1 MLNSTHEQT
10 VNVALGEVLHGLRR
24 SWTVRSER
32 TGQVLQGGGR
42 PDVLIEEGSGWPV
55 VIEAELSNH
64 AGANKDAVERLGRVV
79 QHTGLPIETAIALVY
94 PAELH
99 TLDGAELR
107 NAIRSTESFEY
118 ALYTHLINRPPDRLP
133 TSGWLT
139 GNVRDLAVLVQRATA
154 PPRRVDALARRLQ
167 DGIQWA
173 TEGFTQWN
181 PYGEPGGAKVAAVLG
196 QSDDEEGQTRRM
208 AMTVVA
214 TALIF
219 HEALAESNFVVEEY
233 GEDRHLMHVD
243 DLKVSGFFSV
253 PSLVKDEWGAILRV
267 NYWPIFWTANQ
278 VLNRMSVSQNAKV
291 LNVLWRAV
299 QELVAGGVTRS
310 HDLTGIVF
318 QRLIADRKFL
328 ATFYTKPAAA
338 SLLAG
343 LAMPA
348 DRPPGGADWGDG
360 ETLAAVQIG
369 DFACGTGTLLSAAY
383 QRMSLLHEL
392 HGGNPRSLHAPL
404 MKHGIVGLDVLNMGV
419 HLTAAMLAGSH
430 PDTPFEGECLLT
442 MPYGEQPDGSVAIG
456 SLDLLEENG
465 QYSIIKTATGI
476 GGRSEKEVNDLVE
489 RVAHDKF
496 DLVIMNPPFTRSVG
510 QEGDRVGVGNPAF
523 AAFETSR
530 ATQRKMQA
538 ALVRKRGKNPIG
550 NGNAGL
556 AADFLDLVIR
566 KSREDG
572 VIALVLPLSALSGT
586 AWEQARQEIRREYT
600 DIIVVTIAASGN
612 FQRSFSADT
621 GIAECL
627 LIARRNAP
635 ADSPRAL
642 FAILESQ
649 PESAVASELIAN
661 MINGAIRSGE
671 IRRLEDIS
679 LGGSSIRVGDT
690 SAGQLIDCP
699 LPASGPW
706 TMAGIDDVFLAQSA
720 YHLARGRIALADSS
734 QNDWPKIP
742 ITDVGS
748 LADRGPYHA
757 DINQDTTTTGAP
769 RGPFQII
776 SPQITAVPTYPV
788 LWAHNAKVE
797 RTLILEP
804 DSEGQIKT
812 VSPKYRS
819 HIESQARRQNG
830 YVGEALDERM
840 KRVVTDRVLEAED
853 DLRQNALRIW
863 ATATRAH
870 YNRDLR
876 FNSQSLIVAMT
887 ERKCLGGRA
896 WPSVIF
902 DDDEQEYAFALW
914 CNSTLGLLMHWWTS
928 NKTQSGR
935 GTTTVTSIPNIPT
948 LDTRKLSAEQLSAA
962 REAFY
967 AMRDLRFLPFDQI
980 DEDPAR
986 TQLDRRLL
994 VDVLGLP
1001 STLCEPNGPID
1012 LLRRK
1017 LAAEPQIHGGKK
1029 TRVIFYE
1036 DRDDDGQTI
1045 HRERKEV
1052 RTDR

>member
-1 MLNSTHEQT
+1 MPNLTHEQT
-10 VNVALGEVLHGLRR
+10 VNVALGEVLNGLRR
-24 SWTVRSER
+24 SWTVKSER
-32 TGQVLQGGGR
+32 TGNVLEGGGR
-42 PDVLIEEGSGWPV
+42 PDVLVEEASGWPV
-55 VIEAELSNH
+55 VIEAELSDH
-64 AGANKDAVERLGRVV
+64 AGADKDAVERLGRVV
-79 QHTGLPIETAIALVY
+79 RSTGLTIETAIALVY
-94 PAELH
+94 PGELH

-107 NAIRSTESFEY
+107 NAIRNTESFHY
-118 ALYTHLINRPPDRLP
+118 ALHTRMVNHPPERLP
-133 TSGWLT
+133 ASGWLT

-154 PPRRVDALARRLQ
+154 PPRRVDDLASRLHQ
-167 DGIQWA
+167 GIQWA

-181 PYGEPGGAKVAAVLG
+181 PYGEPGGARVAAVLG
-196 QSDDEEGQTRRM
+196 QSDDEDGQTRRM

-219 HEALAESNFVVEEY
+219 HEALAESNFVVEEH
-233 GEDRHLMHVD
+233 GEDRHLVHVD
-243 DLKVSGFFSV
+243 NLKVSGFFSV
-253 PSLVKDEWGAILRV
+253 PSLVKDEWWAILRV

-278 VLNRMSVSQNAKV
+278 ILNEMSVSQSAKT
-291 LNVLWRAV
+291 LNVLWRTV

-310 HDLTGIVF
+310 EDLTGIVF

-348 DRPPGGADWGDG
+348 GRPPGGADWGDR

-392 HGGNPRSLHAPL
+392 NGGDPRSLHAPL
-404 MKHGIVGLDVLNMGV
+404 MKHGIVGLDVLNIGV

-430 PDTPFEGECLLT
+430 PDTPFDGECLLT

-465 QYSIIKTATGI
+465 QYSILKTATRV
-476 GGRSEKEVNDLVE
+476 GGRSEDEVKDLVE

-530 ATQRKMQA
+530 DTQRKMQS
-538 ALVRKRGKNPIG
+538 ALVRKRGKKPIG

-566 KSREDG
+566 KSRDDG
-572 VIALVLPLSALSGT
+572 VMALVLPLSAISGA
-586 AWEQARQEIRREYT
+586 AWEKARQEIRRYYA
-600 DIIVVTIAASGN
+600 DIIVVTIAASGS
-612 FQRSFSADT
+612 FSRSFSADT
-621 GIAECL
+621 GMAECL
-627 LIARRNAP
+627 LIAHRGNSED
-635 ADSPRAL
+635 DSRAV
-642 FAILESQ
+642 FAILDSQ
-649 PESAVASELIAN
+649 PEFVVASELIAEE
-661 MINGAIRSGE
+661 ITRSIRAGR

-679 LGGSSIRVGDT
+679 LGGSSIKIGDT

-699 LPASGPW
+699 LPDSGPW
-706 TMAGIDDVFLAQSA
+706 SMAGIDDVSLAQSA
-720 YHLARGRIALADSS
+720 YHLTRGRIALPHSHQDE
-734 QNDWPKIP
+734 WPVIA
-742 ITDVGS
+742 TANVGS
-748 LADRGPYHA
+748 LADRGPYHS
-757 DINQDTTTTGAP
+757 DINQDTTTGTP

-776 SPQITAVPTYPV
+776 SPPGVAVPTYPV
-788 LWAHNAKVE
+788 LWAHNAKAE
-797 RTLILEP
+797 RNLIVEP
-804 DSEGQIKT
+804 DSEGQVKS
-812 VSPKYRS
+812 VSPEYAS
-819 HIESQARRQNG
+819 LIESRARRQHG
-830 YVGEALDERM
+830 CASESLDDRM
-840 KRVVTDRVLEAED
+840 KKIVADRVLAAEEG
-853 DLRQNALRIW
+853 LQQNALRIW

-876 FNSQSLIVAMT
+876 FNSQSLIVSMT
-887 ERKCLGGRA
+887 ERKSLGGRS

-902 DDDEQEYAFALW
+902 EDDKQEYAFALW
-914 CNSTLGLLMHWWTS
+914 CNSTLGLLLHWWTA

-948 LDTRKLSAEQLSAA
+948 LDTRTLSAEQHAAA
-962 REAFY
+962 RDAFY

-986 TQLDRRLL
+986 AELDRRLL

-1001 STLCEPNGPID
+1001 ASLCEPDGPID

-1029 TRVIFYE
+1029 TRVIFYK
-1036 DRDDDGQTI
+1036 DQDDDGQVI
-1045 HRERKEV
+1045 HRERTEV

>member
-24 SWTVRSER
+24 GWTVKSER
-32 TGQVLQGGGR
+32 TGHVLQGSGR
-42 PDVLIEEGSGWPV
+42 PDVLIEEASGWPV

-79 QHTGLPIETAIALVY
+79 QRTGLSIETAIALVY
-94 PAELH
+94 PVELH

-107 NAIRSTESFEY
+107 NAILATESFEY
-118 ALYTHLINRPPDRLP
+118 ALFTHMINRPPERLP
-133 TSGWLT
+133 ASGWLK

-196 QSDDEEGQTRRM
+196 QSDDEEGQTRLM

-278 VLNRMSVSQNAKV
+278 VLNKMSVSQNAKV

-338 SLLAG
+338 ALLAG
-343 LAMPA
+343 LALPE

-392 HGGNPRSLHAPL
+392 HGGDPRSLHAPL
-404 MKHGIVGLDVLNMGV
+404 MKHGIVGLDVLNMGI

-456 SLDLLEENG
+456 SLDLLAENG
-465 QYSIIKTATGI
+465 QYSILKTATRV
-476 GGRSEKEVNDLVE
+476 GGRSEDEVKDLVE

-496 DLVIMNPPFTRSVG
+496 DLVIMNPPFTRSG
-510 QEGDRVGVGNPAF
+510 GLEGERVGTGNAAF

-530 ATQRKMQA
+530 ESQKQMQSS
-538 ALVRKRGKNPIG
+538 LVSKRGKNPIG

-556 AADFLDLVIR
+556 AADFLDLVMR
-566 KSREDG
+566 KSRDGG
-572 VIALVLPLSALSGT
+572 VIALVLPLSAISGG
-586 AWEQARQEIRREYT
+586 AWERARQKIRREFT

-627 LIARRNAP
+627 LIARRGQP
-635 ADSPRAL
+635 ADQPRAL

-706 TMAGIDDVFLAQSA
+706 TMAGIDDVSLAQSA
-720 YHLARGRIALADSS
+720 YHLTRGRIALADSR
-734 QNDWPKIP
+734 QGDWPVVRV
-742 ITDVGS
+742 TNVGS
-748 LADRGPYHA
+748 IADRGPYDL
-757 DINQDTTTTGAP
+757 DIYQNTTTGSP
-769 RGPFQII
+769 RGPFDII
-776 SPQITAVPTYPV
+776 SPPAVAVPTYPV
-788 LWAHNAKVE
+788 IWAHNAKAE
-797 RTLILEP
+797 RNLIIES
-804 DSEGQIKT
+804 DSEGQIKS
-812 VSPKYRS
+812 VSPKYAS
-819 HIESQARRQNG
+819 HIESQARRQHG
-830 YVGEALDERM
+830 YMDEDLDKRM
-840 KRVVTDRVLEAED
+840 NQVIEDRIQEAEEH
-853 DLRQNALRIW
+853 LQKNALRIW

-870 YNRDLR
+870 YNRDLQ

-902 DDDEQEYAFALW
+902 DGDEQEYAFALW
-914 CNSTLGLLMHWWTS
+914 CNSTLGLLMHWWMS

-935 GTTTVTSIPNIPT
+935 GTTSVTSIPNIPT
-948 LDTRKLSAEQLSAA
+948 LDTRTLSDEQHAAA
-962 REAFY
+962 RKAFD

-986 TQLDRRLL
+986 AELDRRLL

-1001 STLCEPNGPID
+1001 SSLCEPDGPID

-1036 DRDDDGQTI
+1036 DKDDDGHTI

>member
-10 VNVALGEVLHGLRR
+10 VNVALGEVLHGLRH

-64 AGANKDAVERLGRVV
+64 AGADKDAVERLGRVV
-79 QHTGLPIETAIALVY
+79 QRTGLPIETVIALVY
-94 PAELH
+94 PGELH
-99 TLDGAELR
+99 TLDGSELR
-107 NAIRSTESFEY
+107 EAILQTESFEY
-118 ALYTHLINRPPDRLP
+118 ALHTHMINRPPDRLP
-133 TSGWLT
+133 SSGWLS

-154 PPRRVDALARRLQ
+154 PPPRVDALARRLQ

-173 TEGFTQWN
+173 TEEFTQWN
-181 PYGEPGGAKVAAVLG
+181 PYGGPGGAKVAAALG

-219 HEALAESNFVVEEY
+219 HEALAESNFVVDEN

-243 DLKVSGFFSV
+243 DLKVSGLFSV

-278 VLNRMSVSQNAKV
+278 VLGRMSISQCAKV

-392 HGGNPRSLHAPL
+392 HGGDPRSLHATL
-404 MKHGIVGLDVLNMGV
+404 MKHGIVGLDVLNIGV
-419 HLTAAMLAGSH
+419 HVTAAMLAGSH

-442 MPYGEQPDGSVAIG
+442 MPYGKQPDGSVAIG

-465 QYSIIKTATGI
+465 QYSIIKTATGV
-476 GGRSEKEVNDLVE
+476 GGRREEEVIDLVE
-489 RVAHDKF
+489 KVAHGKF
-496 DLVIMNPPFTRSVG
+496 DVIIMNPPFTRPGG
-510 QEGDRVGVGNPAF
+510 QEGDRVGTGNPAF
-523 AAFETSR
+523 AAFGTSR
-530 ATQRKMQA
+530 ATQKKMQT
-538 ALVRKRGKNPIG
+538 ALVSKRGKNAIG
-550 NGNAGL
+550 HGNAGL
-556 AADFLDLVIR
+556 AADFLDLVMR

-572 VIALVLPLSALSGT
+572 VIALVLPLSALSGG
-586 AWEQARQEIRREYT
+586 AWERARQKIRREYT
-600 DIIVVTIAASGN
+600 DIIVVTIAASGS

-621 GIAECL
+621 GMAECL
-627 LIARRNAP
+627 LIARRGGP
-635 ADSPRAL
+635 ADPPRAL
-642 FAILESQ
+642 FAILDSQ
-649 PESAVASELIAN
+649 PDSAVASELIAN
-661 MINGAIRSGE
+661 EITDAIRSGD
-671 IRRLEDIS
+671 IRRLEDVTQ
-679 LGGSSIRVGDT
+679 GGTSVKVGDT
-690 SAGQLIDCP
+690 SAGHLIDCP

-706 TMAGIDDVFLAQSA
+706 QVAGIDDVSLAQSA
-720 YHLARGRIALADSS
+720 YHLTLGRIALADSS
-734 QNDWPKIP
+734 QNDWPLIP
-742 ITDVGS
+742 VGNVKS
-748 LADRGPYHA
+748 LAARGPHHA
-757 DINQDTTTTGAP
+757 DIYLDTAAGTP
-769 RGPFQII
+769 RGPFQL
-776 SPQITAVPTYPV
+776 ITPPAVAVPTYPI
-788 LWAHNAKVE
+788 LWAHDAKLERNLIVE
-797 RTLILEP
+797 S

-819 HIESQARRQNG
+819 YIESQARRQHG
-830 YVGEALDERM
+830 YVGESLDDRM
-840 KRVVTDRVLEAED
+840 KSVVADRVQEAEE

-863 ATATRAH
+863 NTATRAH

-876 FNSQSLIVAMT
+876 FNSQSLVVSMT
-887 ERKCLGGRA
+887 ERKCLGGRS

-935 GTTTVTSIPNIPT
+935 GTSTVTGIPNIPT
-948 LDTRKLSAEQLSAA
+948 LDTRTLSDEQHAAA
-962 REAFY
+962 RKAFDT
-967 AMRDLRFLPFDQI
+967 MRDLRFLPFDQI

-986 TQLDRRLL
+986 AEIDRRLL

-1001 STLCEPNGPID
+1001 SSLCEPDGPID

-1036 DRDDDGQTI
+1036 DKDDDGHTI

>member
-1 MLNSTHEQT
+1 MPNSTHEQT
-10 VNVALGEVLHGLRR
+10 INVALGEVLDGLRR
-24 SWTVRSER
+24 SWTVKSER
-32 TGQVLQGGGR
+32 TGNVLEGGGR
-42 PDVLIEEGSGWPV
+42 PDVLVEEASGWPV
-55 VIEAELSNH
+55 VIEAELRSH
-64 AGANKDAVERLGRVV
+64 AGADKDAFDRLGRVV
-79 QHTGLPIETAIALVY
+79 QRTGRSIETVIALVY
-94 PAELH
+94 PSELH
-99 TLDGAELR
+99 SLDGPKLR
-107 NAIRSTESFEY
+107 ESIRRTESFEF
-118 ALYTHLINRPPDRLP
+118 ALFTRMIDQPPERLP
-133 TSGWLT
+133 ASGWLA

-154 PPRRVDALARRLQ
+154 PPRRVDDLARRLQ
-167 DGIQWA
+167 QGIQWA

-181 PYGEPGGAKVAAVLG
+181 PYGEPGGAKIAAVLG

-219 HEALAESNFVVEEY
+219 HEALAESYFVVKEN
-233 GEDRHLMHVD
+233 GEDRHLAHVE
-243 DLKVSGFFSV
+243 DLKVSEMFSV
-253 PSLVKDEWGAILRV
+253 PSLVKDEWKRILRI
-267 NYWPIFWTANQ
+267 NYWPIFWTADQ
-278 VLNRMSVSQNAKV
+278 LLGRMSINQGVNV
-291 LNVLWRAV
+291 LNVLWRTV

-310 HDLTGIVF
+310 EDLTGIVF

-328 ATFYTKPAAA
+328 ATFYTRPAAA

-348 DRPPGGADWGDG
+348 DRPPGGADWGDR

-392 HGGNPRSLHAPL
+392 NGGDPRSLHAPL
-404 MKHGIVGLDVLNMGV
+404 MRHGIVGLDVLNMGV

-465 QYSIIKTATGI
+465 QYSILKTATRV
-476 GGRSEKEVNDLVE
+476 GGRSEDEVKDLVQ

-496 DLVIMNPPFTRSVG
+496 DLVIMNPPFTRSG
-510 QEGDRVGVGNPAF
+510 GLEGERVGTGNAAF

-530 ATQRKMQA
+530 ATQKKMQST
-538 ALVRKRGKNPIG
+538 LVRKRGKNSIG

-556 AADFLDLVIR
+556 AADFLDLVMR
-566 KSREDG
+566 KSRDDG
-572 VIALVLPLSALSGT
+572 VMALVLPLSAISGG
-586 AWEQARQEIRREYT
+586 AWERARQEIRREYAE
-600 DIIVVTIAASGN
+600 IIVVSIAASGN
-612 FQRSFSADT
+612 YQRSFSADT

-627 LIARRNAP
+627 LIARRGVPTAH
-635 ADSPRAL
+635 PRAL

-649 PESAVASELIAN
+649 PVSTVASELIAEE
-661 MINGAIRSGE
+661 ITRTIRSGG
-671 IRRLEDIS
+671 IRRLEDVS
-679 LGGSSIRVGDT
+679 LGGSSIRLGDV
-690 SAGQLIDCP
+690 SAGILIDCP
-699 LPASGPW
+699 LPESGPW
-706 TMAGIDDVFLAQSA
+706 TMAGIDDVSLAQSA
-720 YHLARGRIALADSS
+720 YHLTRGRIALADSLHGE
-734 QNDWPKIP
+734 WPEVKI
-742 ITDVGS
+742 TNVGS
-748 LADRGPYHA
+748 IAGHGPYDL
-757 DINQDTTTTGAP
+757 DIYQDTTSGSP
-769 RGPFQII
+769 RGPFEIV
-776 SPQITAVPTYPV
+776 SPPTVAVPTYPV
-788 LWAHNAKVE
+788 IWAHNAKSE
-797 RTLILEP
+797 RNLTIEP
-804 DSEGQIKT
+804 DSEGQIKA
-812 VSPKYRS
+812 VSPKYAS
-819 HIESQARRQNG
+819 LIESRARRQHG
-830 YVGEALDERM
+830 YASESLDDRM
-840 KRVVTDRVLEAED
+840 KKVVADQVLEAEE

-870 YNRDLR
+870 YNRDLQ

-887 ERKCLGGRA
+887 ERQCLGGRA

-902 DDDEQEYAFALW
+902 EDGNQEYAFALW
-914 CNSTLGLLMHWWTS
+914 SNSTLGLLMHWWTS

-948 LDTRKLSAEQLSAA
+948 LDTRTLSAEQHTAA
-962 REAFY
+962 RDAFY

-986 TQLDRRLL
+986 AELDRRLL
-994 VDVLGLP
+994 VDVLGLSP
-1001 STLCEPNGPID
+1001 SLCERGGPID

-1036 DRDDDGQTI
+1036 DQDDDGKVI
-1045 HRERKEV
+1045 HRERTEV